1 MQLKSTAERR
11 STTRTLHPS
20 SKCGI
25 SSSVTTG
32 QVIRGS
38 IGFNSFYV
46 RGDQVNPFAAP
57 GDSGSL
63 VMREDGTVLGVVVGV
78 ETLQGSAEG
87 YVCEVLPVWLFY
99 DWVNEVLE
107 FTGNLDYGV

>member
-1 MQLKSTAERR
+1 MESVF
-11 STTRTLHPS
+11 
-20 SKCGI
+20 KCGI

-32 QVIRGS
+32 HVILSS
-38 IGFNSFYV
+38 IGFNSIYV

-78 ETLQGSAEG
+78 ETLQRSAES
-87 YVCEVLPVWLFY
+87 YVCEVLPVCLFY
-99 DWVNEVLE
+99 DWVNEVLD
-107 FTGNLDYGV
+107 FTGNLNYGV